1 MIDELQPEIVL
12 PPSVIH
18 YPTVE
23 DTRTLALLT
32 QGRLPPGRDY
42 GVIERRA
49 KRLMYALGGRFKGI
63 EGSQINTGDDS
74 YYTET
79 VSHEYGHALHYGL
92 GQSKPLGIPL
102 DCAID
107 AGARESNNCNEI
119 DTSAS
124 TMLVLEY
131 LGMPYAPYQVV
142 WSTYRNLRG
151 YPGPDVPTVYLE
163 VMAARAEEKV
173 KTVAR
178 RIACR
183 ILKIK
188 YGEA

>member
-18 YPTVE
+18 YPTVA
-23 DTRTLALLT
+23 DTRMLVLLT

-49 KRLMYALGGRFKGI
+49 KRLMYTLGGRFRGL
-63 EGSQINTGDDS
+63 EGSQINTGNDS

-92 GQSKPLGIPL
+92 KEEKPLGILL
-102 DCAID
+102 DCAIS
-107 AGARESNNCNEI
+107 AGTKEGNNANEV

-131 LGMPYAPYQVV
+131 LGMPYEPYQVV

-151 YPGPDVPTVYLE
+151 YPGPSVPEVYGE

-173 KTVAR
+173 KMVAR
-178 RIACR
+178 QIACR